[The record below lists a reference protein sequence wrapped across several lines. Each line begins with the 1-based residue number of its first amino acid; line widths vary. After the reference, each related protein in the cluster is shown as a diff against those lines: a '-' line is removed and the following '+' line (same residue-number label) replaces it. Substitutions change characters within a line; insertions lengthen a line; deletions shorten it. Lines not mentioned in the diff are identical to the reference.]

1 MTKKVIDRISADDT
15 NTLADIISVMSD
27 SIPGVDK
34 AAAIYK
40 GITGIV
46 KRRQEVRISRYCKA
60 LLSIE
65 HHFSNS
71 HEVDLED
78 YEIEFGDLIQACMQD
93 SDSDKTEAYAKLT
106 ISLRFASLERKY
118 RRHFILSLKQ
128 LSFTELELLRHSYI
142 AKKYDVIPDIGYE
155 ILQQNQIFDRK
166 KLGDIGRVSIN
177 SLLQLGFITDE
188 GISQLGILFVQSIYD
203 REDLH
208 PDSLGW
214 NVWQKDPVLIV
225 KGSKKDILYENIINE
240 FKSLRIR
247 CLTIS
252 IVGFPKDIEKL
263 EAHKAIIFAGD
274 YSGLTYGQTQNIS
287 KFTHDYHGKCIM
299 LRPIKM
305 EHTTIE
311 IWSRHVDYSNCETL
325 RDKIRAIAKVFD
337 LLSLGE

>member
-1 MTKKVIDRISADDT
+1 MTKKIIDKSVADDT
-15 NTLADIISVMSD
+15 NALVDVISVISD
-27 SIPGVDK
+27 SIPGIDK

-40 GITGIV
+40 GITGII
-46 KRRQEVRISRYCKA
+46 KRHQEVRINRYCKA

-65 HHFSNS
+65 HDFSNS
-71 HEVDLED
+71 HEVGLED

-142 AKKYDVIPDIGYE
+142 AKKYNVIPNIGYG
-155 ILQQNQIFDRK
+155 ILQQNQIFDRN

-188 GISQLGILFVQSIYD
+188 GISQLGILFTQSVYG
-203 REDLH
+203 RKELH

-214 NVWQKDPVLIV
+214 NTWQKDPVLIV
-225 KGSKKDILYENIINE
+225 KGEKKDSLYESIMNE
-240 FKSLRIR
+240 FKLLRIR

-252 IVGFPKDIEKL
+252 IVGFPKDIDEL

-274 YSGLTYGQTQNIS
+274 YSDLTYGQAQNIS
-287 KFTHDYHGKCIM
+287 KFTHDYYGKCIM
-299 LRPIKM
+299 LGPLQMKHTEIK
-305 EHTTIE
+305 IS
-311 IWSRHVDYSNCETL
+311 SRAVDFSNCETL
-325 RDKIRAIAKVFD
+325 RDKIRAIAKAFG
-337 LLSLGE
+337 LLSLGS